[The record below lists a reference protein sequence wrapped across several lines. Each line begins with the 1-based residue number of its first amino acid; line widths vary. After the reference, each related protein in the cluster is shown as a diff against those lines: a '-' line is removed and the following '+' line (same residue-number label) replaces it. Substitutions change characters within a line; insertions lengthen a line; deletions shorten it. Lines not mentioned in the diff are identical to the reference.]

1 MNNEEQAPQDAP
13 TVDMGV
19 LISEWEK
26 SRKFRDNYTRDFRD
40 LDNLV
45 DGAPLTREGTAPFVG
60 DTTLAGLVR
69 SIPRASLQQL
79 PLFSVAINGTKNS
92 VNAIVASYLLRAV
105 VFNEDTFGKGILS
118 TMQIG
123 AEQALTHGYAPF
135 MTATGAMYDE
145 FGTSMRLLHYTDVSP
160 ETGIQADNESLDW
173 FVEADVTPARLDRL
187 IAKAEANPNT
197 SWDVEALKELRQMDP
212 AGTDYQ
218 QHASDPRRVQ
228 GADSGVY
235 RFVTDYQVGKGGKF
249 ITFCNQL
256 KERPLRTLDNRSK
269 FGYPRVQFLVIDPAP
284 LTPFGVSR
292 VRLASPN
299 QNLMNAYYMN
309 IMSMLIINSDP
320 PILQRGRFTTPVQL
334 KRRAKWETIDQN
346 ATAELVTIDNG
357 ALNQFV
363 PMLKQ
368 FSSQIQ
374 NMMGSAVGNA
384 DGGSNSLGFS
394 KTAPGVKMQQDFMS
408 LSTNQLTNI
417 LENFLRQYALVALD
431 TYICEQSGDYVLTL
445 DDEAKTAINRLL
457 DEQNA
462 KAVDEYEAAVAAGE
476 MPEEPVQA
484 PMIGDDNKFTIN
496 WEAFYDAIE
505 SWKIE
510 IELSMG
516 KDELEEK
523 TRQDLQDTLVTLM
536 QNDDGSDPEIRQRA
550 KEILDK
556 LLEKTDPTGRRM
568 NTRSLPAP
576 QVPAD
581 AQATQEMAPAE
592 TPQQ

>member
-1 MNNEEQAPQDAP
+1 MNDEEQAVQQYSDI
-13 TVDMGV
+13 DMEV
-19 LISEWEK
+19 LVSEWEK
-26 SRKFRDNYTRDFRD
+26 SKKFRDNYTRDFRD

-45 DGAPLTREGTAPFVG
+45 DGAPLTRDGSAPFVG

-79 PLFSVAINGTKNS
+79 PVFSVAINGTKNS
-92 VNAIVASYLLRAV
+92 VSSLVASYLLRAV

-135 MTATGAMYDE
+135 MTATGSMYDE
-145 FGTSMRLLHYTDVSP
+145 FGTSMRLLHYIDVAP
-160 ETGIQADNESLDW
+160 ERGIQSDNEALEW
-173 FVEADVTPARLDRL
+173 FVEADITPSRLDK
-187 IAKAEANPNT
+187 IISKAEANPDT
-197 SWDVEALKELRQMDP
+197 SWNVPALRRLREMDP
-212 AGTDYQ
+212 EGTDYQ

-228 GADSGVY
+228 GRDSGVY
-235 RFVTDYQVGKGGKF
+235 RFVTNYQVGKGGKF
-249 ITFCNQL
+249 ITFCSQL
-256 KERPLRTLDNRSK
+256 REEPLRVLDNKSK

-334 KRRAKWETIDQN
+334 KRKAKWETIDQN

-368 FSSQIQ
+368 FSAQIQ

-431 TYICEQSGDYVLTL
+431 TYICEQEGDYDLIL
-445 DDEAKTAINRLL
+445 DDEAKTAINRVIE
-457 DEQNA
+457 EQNA
-462 KAVDEYEAAVAAGE
+462 KAFDEYQAAVAAGE
-476 MPEEPVQA
+476 IVEPPIQK
-484 PMIGDDNKFTIN
+484 PLIGEDNKFTIN
-496 WEAFYDAIE
+496 WETFYE
-505 SWKIE
+505 SINHWKVE

-523 TRQDLQDTLVTLM
+523 TRQDLQDTFVTLM

-550 KEILDK
+550 KEVLDK
-556 LLEKTDPTGRRM
+556 ILQKTDPTGRRL
-568 NTRSLPAP
+568 NARNIPVP
-576 QVPAD
+576 QAPAD
-581 AQATQEMAPAE
+581 GQPVE
-592 TPQQ
+592 TMPQ

>member
-1 MNNEEQAPQDAP
+1 MNNEDQAPQDSP
-13 TVDMGV
+13 DIDMEV

-26 SRKFRDNYTRDFRD
+26 SKKFRDNYTRDFRE

-92 VNAIVASYLLRAV
+92 INSLVASYLLRAV

-135 MTATGAMYDE
+135 MTATGSMYDE
-145 FGTSMRLLHYTDVSP
+145 FGTSMRLMHYVDVAP
-160 ETGIQADNESLDW
+160 ERGIQSDNESLEW
-173 FVEADVTPARLDRL
+173 FVEADVTPSRLDRI
-187 IAKAEANPNT
+187 IAKAEMNPDT
-197 SWDVEALKELRQMDP
+197 SWNVPALKALRETEP
-212 AGTDYQ
+212 EGTDYQ
-218 QHASDPRRVQ
+218 QYASDPRRVQ

-235 RFVTDYQVGKGGKF
+235 RFVTNYQVGKGGKF
-249 ITFCNQL
+249 ITFCNQH
-256 KERPLRTLDNRSK
+256 KEAPLRVLDNKSK

-309 IMSMLIINSDP
+309 VMSMLIINSDP

-334 KRRAKWETIDQN
+334 KRKAKWETIDQN

-368 FSSQIQ
+368 FSAQIQ

-431 TYICEQSGDYVLTL
+431 TYICEQEGDYELTL
-445 DDEAKTAINRLL
+445 DDEAKTAINRFIA
-457 DEQNA
+457 EKNA
-462 KAVDEYEAAVAAGE
+462 EAFEEYALGMQSGE
-476 MPEEPVQA
+476 MLEEPTQI
-484 PMIGDDNKFTIN
+484 PLIGEDNKFTIN
-496 WEAFYDAIE
+496 WESFYE
-505 SWKIE
+505 SIQSWRIE

-556 LLEKTDPTGRRM
+556 LLEKTDPTGSRL
-568 NTRSLPAP
+568 NTNAVPAP
-576 QVPAD
+576 AAP
-581 AQATQEMAPAE
+581 AQAVPSGEVEAPAP
-592 TPQQ
+592 TQ

>member
-1 MNNEEQAPQDAP
+1 MNNEEPVPQDAP
-13 TVDMGV
+13 TIDMEV
-19 LISEWEK
+19 LLSEWEK
-26 SRKFRDNYTRDFRD
+26 SKRYRNMYTRDFRD

-45 DGAPLTREGTAPFVG
+45 DGAPLTREGAAPFVG

-79 PLFSVAINGTKNS
+79 PVFSVTINGTKNS
-92 VNAIVASYLLRAV
+92 VNALVASYLLRAV

-135 MTATGAMYDE
+135 MTATGAMFDE
-145 FGTSMRLLHYTDVSP
+145 FGTSMRLMNYMDVSP

-173 FVEADVTPARLDRL
+173 FVEADITPARLDRI
-187 IAKAEANPNT
+187 IAKAKANPNT
-197 SWDVEALKELRQMDP
+197 AWDVAALEELRQTDP
-212 AGTDYQ
+212 EGTDYQ
-218 QHASDPRRVQ
+218 QAASEPRRVQ
-228 GADSGVY
+228 GTDSGVY
-235 RFVTDYQVGKGGKF
+235 RFVTDYQVGIGGKF

-256 KERPLRTLDNRSK
+256 KDRPLRVLDNKSK
-269 FGYPRVQFLVIDPAP
+269 FGYPRVQFLVIDPVP
-284 LTPFGVSR
+284 LNPFGLSR

-334 KRRAKWETIDQN
+334 KRKAKWETIDQN
-346 ATAELVTIDNG
+346 ATAELVQIDNG

-368 FSSQIQ
+368 FSAQIQ

-431 TYICEQSGDYVLTL
+431 TYICEQEGDYTLTL

-457 DEQNA
+457 DDKNA
-462 KAVDEYEAAVAAGE
+462 ETIAKYDAAVAAGE
-476 MPEEPVQA
+476 VVEEPVQL
-484 PMIGDDNKFTIN
+484 PMIGDDNKFDIN
-496 WEAFYDAIE
+496 WETFYGSIE
-505 SWKIE
+505 SWKIS

-523 TRQDLQDTLVTLM
+523 TRADLQDTLVTLM

-556 LLEKTDPTGRRM
+556 ILEKTDPTGRRL
-568 NTRSLPAP
+568 NARNIPVP
-576 QVPAD
+576 QAPAD
-581 AQATQEMAPAE
+581 GQPTGEVASAASTQ
-592 TPQQ
+592 

>member
-1 MNNEEQAPQDAP
+1 MDDNFD
-13 TVDMGV
+13 VDME
-19 LISEWEK
+19 LLLEEYEK
-26 SRKFRDNYTRDFRD
+26 AVKFRDKYTRDFRQ
-40 LDNLV
+40 LDELV
-45 DGAPLTREGTAPFVG
+45 DGVPVNTENDAPYVG

-79 PLFSVAINGTKNS
+79 PVFAVHINGSKHS
-92 VNAIVASYLLRAV
+92 IPALVASYLLRSV

-135 MTATGAMYDE
+135 MTATGSMYDE
-145 FGTSMRLLHYTDVSP
+145 FGTSMRLLHYKDVAP

-173 FVEADVTPARLDRL
+173 YVEADITPSRLKR
-187 IAKAEANPNT
+187 IIRRAKEDPENT
-197 SWDVEALKELRQMDP
+197 TWNVAALEELSKMDP
-212 AGTDYQ
+212 LGMDYSDSTSVSRSQAGESASTDT
-218 QHASDPRRVQ
+218 
-228 GADSGVY
+228 Y
-235 RFVTDYQVGKGGKF
+235 RFVTNYQVGKGGQF
-249 ITFCNQL
+249 ITFCPQL
-256 KERPLRTLDNRSK
+256 KDKPLRVMENRSK

-309 IMSMLIINSDP
+309 VMRMLIINSDP
-320 PILQRGRFTTPVQL
+320 PVLQRGRFTGPVQL
-334 KRRAKWETIDQN
+334 KRRAKWEALDNN

-357 ALNQFV
+357 ALKEFV

-384 DGGSNSLGFS
+384 DGGSNSFGFS

-431 TYICEQSGDYVLTL
+431 TYISEQTGDGTITL
-445 DDEAKTAINRLL
+445 DDEARTAINRVI
-457 DEQNA
+457 ESENA
-462 KAVDEYEAAVAAGE
+462 ERAAEYEAAVAAGE
-476 MPEEPVQA
+476 FVEPPVMN
-484 PMIGDDNKFTIN
+484 PIIGKDNEFDLN
-496 WEAFYDAIE
+496 WEEFYANIKH
-505 SWKIE
+505 WKIE
-510 IELSMG
+510 IELSIG

-523 TRQDLQDTLVTLM
+523 TRADLQDTLVTLM

-550 KEILDK
+550 KEIMDQ
-556 LLEKTDPTGRRM
+556 LLEKSVPTSRRM
-568 NTRSLPAP
+568 NTTNPP
-576 QVPAD
+576 VP
-581 AQATQEMAPAE
+581 MAPAQAVPAE
-592 TPQQ
+592 EVPAPVA

>member
-1 MNNEEQAPQDAP
+1 MNNEDQAPQEAP
-13 TVDMGV
+13 TVDMSV

-26 SRKFRDNYTRDFRD
+26 SKKFRDNYTRDFRD

-79 PLFSVAINGTKNS
+79 PVFSVSINGTKNS
-92 VNAIVASYLLRAV
+92 VNALVASYLLRAV

-135 MTATGAMYDE
+135 MTATGAMFDE
-145 FGTSMRLLHYTDVSP
+145 FGTSMRLMHYTDVSP
-160 ETGIQADNESLDW
+160 ETGIQSDNESLDW
-173 FVEADVTPARLDRL
+173 FVEADITPLRLDRM
-187 IAKAEANPNT
+187 IAKAEANPDT
-197 SWDVEALKELRQMDP
+197 SWDVEALKELREMAP

-218 QHASDPRRVQ
+218 QAASEPRRVQ
-228 GADSGVY
+228 GLDSGVY
-235 RFVTDYQVGKGGKF
+235 RFVTDYQVGKGGTF

-256 KERPLRTLDNRSK
+256 KERPLRTIKNLSK
-269 FGYPRVQFLVIDPAP
+269 FGYPRVQLLVIDPAP

-309 IMSMLIINSDP
+309 VMSMLIINSDP

-334 KRRAKWETIDQN
+334 KRKAKWETIDQN

-431 TYICEQSGDYVLTL
+431 TYICEQEGEYELTL

-457 DEQNA
+457 DQKNA
-462 KAVDEYEAAVAAGE
+462 EAIEKYQIGIENGE
-476 MPEEPVQA
+476 MLEAPVA
-484 PMIGDDNKFTIN
+484 LPLIGDDNKFTIV
-496 WEAFYDAIE
+496 WEEFYAAIE
-505 SWKIE
+505 NWKIA

-523 TRQDLQDTLVTLM
+523 TRADLQDTLVTLM
-536 QNDDGSDPEIRQRA
+536 QNDDGQDPEIRQKA

-556 LLEKTDPTGRRM
+556 LLEKTDPTGSRL
-568 NTRSLPAP
+568 NTNAVPAP
-576 QVPAD
+576 QPAMMGVPD
-581 AQATQEMAPAE
+581 ESGAPQSA
-592 TPQQ
+592 PQQ